1 MGTRRRG
8 DTMTRISTDVPAGGR
23 HPRDQASVT
32 TPPRRPGTVR
42 TRQRGVGFAI
52 KRAIDQVGAVAA
64 LLVSSPVLAAAAIA
78 VRVSSPGP
86 ILFRQERVGRFERP
100 FTILKF
106 RSMRIDAD
114 ERVHREHIRS
124 LLRQST
130 PPSGLPDAQ
139 AAKNVDGCGGAG
151 RSGTF
156 KLIDDDRITPVGRLL
171 RMTSVDEL
179 PQLLNV
185 VRGEMSLVG
194 PRPDLPEVVESYE
207 PWHHRR
213 FDVLPGMTGLWQVS
227 GRDALSPAEMLG
239 LDVQY
244 ADTWTM
250 RRDLAILL
258 RTVPAVVEKFRRGT
272 A

>member
-1 MGTRRRG
+1 MNPMRTEAPAVGPHEVDPETVARPRG
-8 DTMTRISTDVPAGGR
+8 C
-23 HPRDQASVT
+23 
-32 TPPRRPGTVR
+32 PGALR
-42 TRQRGVGFAI
+42 TRQRGAGFAI
-52 KRAIDQVGAVAA
+52 KRAIDQVGALAV
-64 LLVSSPVLAAAAIA
+64 LLVSAPVFAAAAVA

-124 LLRQST
+124 LL
-130 PPSGLPDAQ
+130 DQ
-139 AAKNVDGCGGAG
+139 AATPSREGSEVDASDVEDHGDAD

-156 KLIDDDRITPVGRLL
+156 KLVDDDRITPVGRIL

-194 PRPDLPEVVESYE
+194 PRPDLPGLVESYE
-207 PWHHRR
+207 PWHRRR

-227 GRDALSPAEMLG
+227 GRDALSPPEMLG

-244 ADTWTM
+244 ADTWTL